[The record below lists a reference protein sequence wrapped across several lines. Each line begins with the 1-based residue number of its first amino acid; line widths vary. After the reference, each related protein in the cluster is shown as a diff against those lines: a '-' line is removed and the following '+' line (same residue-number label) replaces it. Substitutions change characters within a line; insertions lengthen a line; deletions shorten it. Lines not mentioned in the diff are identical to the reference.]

1 MYGSGNVSTTQHST
15 EITPNTSNIYQVSK
29 NNNIHQST
37 WGTFKAAFLFLNMS
51 NMNCSVLLMLIA
63 PAVWCPYQPSIYI
76 LLITSKFRL
85 PALASFML
93 FLMVLSSSL
102 DNGGRQL
109 QNTSCWRGVSGGV
122 EGASL
127 GIQSLPYTVQ
137 SPYSLHSILSAY
149 RKGQL
154 TAA

>member
-1 MYGSGNVSTTQHST
+1 MGYFQGSLPILKYVQQ
-15 EITPNTSNIYQVSK
+15 E
-29 NNNIHQST
+29 
-37 WGTFKAAFLFLNMS
+37 LF
-51 NMNCSVLLMLIA
+51 
-63 PAVWCPYQPSIYI
+63 
-76 LLITSKFRL
+76 
-85 PALASFML
+85 ALASFML
-93 FLMVLSSSL
+93 FLMFLSSSL

-137 SPYSLHSILSAY
+137 SPYSLHSN